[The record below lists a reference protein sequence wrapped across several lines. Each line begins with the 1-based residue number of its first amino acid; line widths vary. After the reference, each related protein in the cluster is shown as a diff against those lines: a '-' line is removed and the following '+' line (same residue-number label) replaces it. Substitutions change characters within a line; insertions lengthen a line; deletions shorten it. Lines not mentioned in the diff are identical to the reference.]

1 MNIAPKKLR
10 IDQLLVQLGLAP
22 TRERAQALV
31 LAGKVYVG
39 ERRVDKA
46 SQSFPNDAPVRVK
59 GPDHPYVGRG
69 GVKLEKALEHFGID
83 PRGKVCLDVG
93 ASTGGFTDCL
103 LQRGAVRV
111 YTLDSGSHQLH
122 ERLRAD
128 PRVIVRENFNARFLK
143 ASDLPEAIQ
152 LVVADVSFIS
162 LKLLIP
168 PLIEALPGPWDVLLL
183 VKPQFEAGKGQVGKG
198 GIVRDEALRLRI
210 VQDLAGFAEGAG
222 LELVGTVPAAI
233 PGDKGNQEYFLA
245 AKRLG
250 Q

>member
-1 MNIAPKKLR
+1 M
-10 IDQLLVQLGLAP
+10 
-22 TRERAQALV
+22 
-31 LAGKVYVG
+31 AGKVYVG

-46 SQSFPNDAPVRVK
+46 SQSFPADAPLRVK
-59 GPDHPYVGRG
+59 GADHPYVGRG

-83 PRGKVCLDVG
+83 PKDKICLDVG

-103 LQRGAVRV
+103 LQRGALRV

-128 PRVIVRENFNARFLK
+128 PRVIARENFNARFLK
-143 ASDLPEAIQ
+143 TSDLPEPIQ

-168 PLIEALPGPWDVLLL
+168 PLLEALPPPWDVLLL

-210 VQDLAGFAEGAG
+210 VQDLAGFAERAG
-222 LELVGTVPAAI
+222 LELIGTTAAAI
-233 PGDKGNQEYFLA
+233 AGDKGNQEYFLA
-245 AKRLG
+245 AKRRTR
-250 Q
+250 